1 MKTMQP
7 SAAEHK
13 PAHKGVVPLVGL
25 SLAGFFMYGCNKIL
39 MTLLPSYSLSIGA
52 TMVEAGLQGTV
63 FLLVAVVMRFYFGPL
78 ADRRGTRFVM
88 VIGAA
93 SFVVS
98 SLLLA
103 LSTTFWQLL
112 LIRSVQAVGL
122 SAFWPCAVA
131 AVASIS
137 PAGKDGLYIGSYR
150 FATAASLLFGPLAAL
165 AIVEI
170 SGYAACFLILAGCSA
185 AAFALSFC
193 FAPHRVRIVEAP
205 VLPSDGLSSEKVES
219 GEWDDLGT
227 ARTLR
232 MAFASGQRSLI
243 VLLCVT
249 AVVSL
254 GYGLSMN
261 FVVTFVEGE
270 QIPINAGLF
279 FSCFSIGGLIANP
292 LAGWIAD
299 TCNRRVVLSATLSC
313 MGIGIGLI
321 ALVRV
326 EPLVLLAAGF
336 LAGMGSSGSTIVVLS
351 TISASVDERFRA
363 SALSVQQNVVDLGI
377 ACASTL
383 FGWLFAIAVTPEF
396 VFIGQAMFAVV
407 CACVLLAAK
416 KAVRC

>member
-7 SAAEHK
+7 IAVERK
-13 PAHKGVVPLVGL
+13 RAHKGAVPLVGL
-25 SLAGFFMYGCNKIL
+25 SFAGFFMYGCNNIL

-63 FLLVAVVMRFYFGPL
+63 FLIVAVAMRFYFGPL

-88 VIGAA
+88 VIGTS

-103 LSTTFWQLL
+103 FSTTFWQLL
-112 LIRSVQAVGL
+112 VIRSVQAVGL

-131 AVASIS
+131 AVASIA
-137 PAGKDGLYIGSYR
+137 PEGKDGFYIGSYR
-150 FATAASLLFGPLAAL
+150 FATAASLLFGPLIAL
-165 AIVEI
+165 AIVER
-170 SGYAACFLILAGCSA
+170 SGYAACFQVLAGCSVVA
-185 AAFALSFC
+185 LALSLY
-193 FAPHRVRIVEAP
+193 FAPRRNRTIGESD
-205 VLPSDGLSSEKVES
+205 LPNDGASGKEVES
-219 GEWDDLGT
+219 GERDDLGT

-243 VLLCVT
+243 VLLFVT

-279 FSCFSIGGLIANP
+279 FSCFSIGGLVANP
-292 LAGWIAD
+292 LAGRIAD
-299 TCNRRVVLSATLSC
+299 ACDRRVLLSATLGF

-321 ALVRV
+321 ALVRI
-326 EPLVLLAAGF
+326 EPFVLLVAGF

-383 FGWLFAIAVTPEF
+383 FGWLFAIAVAPEF
-396 VFIGQAMFAVV
+396 VFVGQAVFAVA
-407 CACVLLAAK
+407 CACVLLGAK